1 MSSSSEELRI
11 PTEMRRLVVTSPG
24 KGTAVKDCTVV
35 VETVPTPSPSSGEV
49 LIKVA
54 AAPVNPSDYERW
66 YSGSSKAGVVS
77 YPLTMGIEGCGVV
90 VATSGAIARFRCP
103 VGTKVGF
110 IIMDKKQGSYSEY
123 VTANV
128 LKGVFLMPSDD
139 DKNIEDCASFFVNPY
154 TACAILDTAKTE
166 NPGSNVIVHTAAA
179 SQLGQMLNKL
189 APSEGMEIINVVR
202 REEQAEL
209 LRTLGAKHIIVTS
222 TGDDESAWQEDLK
235 TMIRELGATCAF
247 DAVAGTMTGTLL
259 GLMPKRST
267 VFVYGVLAGH
277 TGNINSLDLIYR
289 KMQVKGLHVTSWI
302 ENGGPLWTIPRLYK
316 TGAKVNAGLHN
327 GGWSSSQ
334 FYDTTMENAFDDI
347 VALIDGSVTGK
358 KIRIRFDDKKE

>member
-1 MSSSSEELRI
+1 
-11 PTEMRRLVVTSPG
+11 
-24 KGTAVKDCTVV
+24 
-35 VETVPTPSPSSGEV
+35 
-49 LIKVA
+49 
-54 AAPVNPSDYERW
+54 
-66 YSGSSKAGVVS
+66 
-77 YPLTMGIEGCGVV
+77 
-90 VATSGAIARFRCP
+90 
-103 VGTKVGF
+103 
-110 IIMDKKQGSYSEY
+110 
-123 VTANV
+123 
-128 LKGVFLMPSDD
+128 
-139 DKNIEDCASFFVNPY
+139 
-154 TACAILDTAKTE
+154 
-166 NPGSNVIVHTAAA
+166 
-179 SQLGQMLNKL
+179 
-189 APSEGMEIINVVR
+189 
-202 REEQAEL
+202 
-209 LRTLGAKHIIVTS
+209 
-222 TGDDESAWQEDLK
+222 
-235 TMIRELGATCAF
+235 
-247 DAVAGTMTGTLL
+247 VAGTMTGTLL